1 MRRITLLILLVLAA
15 LPLGAQTV
23 EYYHVPAPKVPKYVV
38 FAGDTVYFD
47 TPERIERMDRELL
60 SFTNMHT
67 NSVLMLKR
75 STRVFSQIVPPE
87 IPLRH

>member
-1 MRRITLLILLVLAA
+1 MRKIALTILLLLATVS
-15 LPLGAQTV
+15 LGAQTV
-23 EYYHVPAPKVPKYVV
+23 DQFHVPAPKVPAYVV
-38 FAGDTVYFD
+38 FAGDTIRID

-75 STRVFSQIVPPE
+75 SKRVFAQIVP
-87 IPLRH
+87 I